1 MTKQQ
6 KVSIR
11 IPKEFSPAVRKEIAK
26 DVIDFIIKR
35 TREDQLDK
43 NNKKFKAYTKEY
55 ALKKGVSRGDVDLTD
70 TSDMLDELIPLD
82 DKPGEIVVGY
92 KKGDPINGKVE
103 GNRIG
108 SYGSDPN
115 PAKARDFLG
124 ITKED
129 LNTIIEKYKDDA
141 EETARRNLSEVSATD
156 EELIDFLAEELI
168 NEISFELDN
177 E

>member
-55 ALKKGVSRGDVDLTD
+55 ALKKGVYRSDVDLTD
-70 TSDMLDELIPLD
+70 TSDMLDELQYLN
-82 DKPGEIVVGY
+82 DKSGEITIGY
-92 KKGDPINGKVE
+92 KKGDEINGKVE

-108 SYGSDPN
+108 SYGGDPN

-124 ITKED
+124 IAEED
-129 LNTIIEKYKDDA
+129 LNKILSKYED
-141 EETARRNLSEVSATD
+141 EPRRRETREVSATD